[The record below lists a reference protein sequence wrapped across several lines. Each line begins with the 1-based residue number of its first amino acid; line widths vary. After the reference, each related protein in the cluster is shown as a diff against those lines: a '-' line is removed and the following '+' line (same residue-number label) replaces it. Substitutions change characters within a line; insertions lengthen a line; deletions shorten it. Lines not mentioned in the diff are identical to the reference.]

1 MKEREGGRREGRRE
15 NSETE
20 GKRSEGKRGGARRS
34 GRAAGASARAR
45 GGTHVGQE
53 RVELCPGDR
62 PQAPRRRRGRVRRV
76 KVDLEPLLGALED
89 GWREVEV
96 VGVVGGG
103 GGVVV
108 GGGGGGMSGGG
119 GDGRRRRSRHRGDDF
134 LL

>member
-1 MKEREGGRREGRRE
+1 MKRGEEGGSKKKRESRGGERA
-15 NSETE
+15 
-20 GKRSEGKRGGARRS
+20 SEGE
-34 GRAAGASARAR
+34 R

-89 GWREVEV
+89 GWQEVEV